1 MACLNEDPK
10 TLGIR
15 RDLIVGFDD
24 AGAKRKA
31 RLLRPRGTREVGGRE
46 RPRPSSRHAA
56 CDRRAAGHL
65 SRVTP
70 AHDDHTP
77 DDQADGDADDIPES
91 GQDWRRPA
99 GAFVLIPIG
108 GEAGDQLDAMRRRF
122 DPKLAATNRPHLSLI
137 GSSGAGPI
145 VPGETLDTIRERLID
160 VASVTPPFT
169 LRAGLPMR
177 FPGTDIVSFELDAHG
192 PLRDLHERVKA
203 SGLRFG
209 RVRFP
214 FSPHLTI
221 SFYRTLERAAER
233 ELLSLRLTVPL
244 RIDTLEVSRTNDPQP
259 PETVVA
265 IPLGG

>member
-1 MACLNEDPK
+1 MA
-10 TLGIR
+10 
-15 RDLIVGFDD
+15 RDDD
-24 AGAKRKA
+24 A
-31 RLLRPRGTREVGGRE
+31 
-46 RPRPSSRHAA
+46 
-56 CDRRAAGHL
+56 
-65 SRVTP
+65 
-70 AHDDHTP
+70 
-77 DDQADGDADDIPES
+77 DADDIPES

-122 DPKLAATNRPHLSLI
+122 DPKLAATNHPHLSLI

-145 VPGETLDTIRERLID
+145 LSGESLDTIRERLSD
-160 VASVTPPFT
+160 VARASPPFT

-177 FPGTDIVSFELDAHG
+177 FPGTNIVSFELDPHG
-192 PLRDLHERVKA
+192 ALRDLHERVKS

-221 SFYRTLERAAER
+221 SFYRTLERGAER

-244 RIDTLEVSRTNDPQP
+244 TIDTLEVSRTNDPQP
-259 PETVVA
+259 PETILT